1 MEKQKDD
8 NQLSRGLKNRHVQLI
23 ALGGTI
29 GTGLFLGA
37 GQSIHLAGPSIILAY
52 VIAGLACFLLMRAL
66 GELLVSD
73 VNQNSFV
80 YFIKKYLGEKMG
92 FVIGW
97 TYW

>member
-1 MEKQKDD
+1 MEAQCGKTRRRQSTVPGP
-8 NQLSRGLKNRHVQLI
+8 QNRHVQLI

-52 VIAGLACFLLMRAL
+52 GIAGLACFLLMRAL

-73 VNQNSFV
+73 VESNSFV
-80 YFIKKYLGEKMG
+80 FFIKN
-92 FVIGW
+92 I
-97 TYW
+97 